1 MLGKRKIITLA
12 AVCAVAICVLSN
24 CGLSADFSADMVTK
38 MGNATISGKIYKL
51 GNMIRQES
59 KMGQATSTL
68 IIRPDKKKVW
78 LINPQLKRYTE
89 LPYDPTK
96 SDVSILSNE
105 KELSKIAVKKKLG
118 SEKVNGYDCEK
129 FQLTLK
135 NQQGTTS
142 TIWLAKKL
150 QFPIKT
156 QTQTPNGTVTA
167 ECKNIKPGAPSRK
180 LFEIPT
186 GYKKVEMHEL
196 HGNPPAPPGA
206 KPNLKTPLPKPKK

>member
-1 MLGKRKIITLA
+1 MLRRIINLTT
-12 AVCAVAICVLSN
+12 VCTIAIYLLSN

-38 MGNATISGKIYKL
+38 MGSTTISGKIYKL
-51 GNMIRQES
+51 GNMIRQDS
-59 KMGQATSTL
+59 KMGQQTSTI
-68 IIRPDKKKVW
+68 IIRPDKNKVW

-89 LPYDPTK
+89 LPYDPTI

-135 NQQGTTS
+135 NRQGNTS
-142 TIWLAKKL
+142 TIWLARKL

-167 ECKNIKPGAPSRK
+167 ECKNIKPGAPSGK
-180 LFEIPT
+180 LFEVPT
-186 GYKKVEMHEL
+186 GYKKVTMQEF
-196 HGNPPAPPGA
+196 HGNPPPPPGT
-206 KPNLKTPLPKPKK
+206 KPNVKTPLPKPKK